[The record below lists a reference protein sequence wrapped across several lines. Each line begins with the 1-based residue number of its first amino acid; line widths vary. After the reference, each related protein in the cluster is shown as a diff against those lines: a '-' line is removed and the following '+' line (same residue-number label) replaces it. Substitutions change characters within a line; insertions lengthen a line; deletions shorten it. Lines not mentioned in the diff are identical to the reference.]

1 MPYFSPLPGLEVAEI
16 FYSCGSG
23 QVVGSGGRVRW
34 SGQVVG
40 SPVSK
45 IRAVA
50 GPKKIQRCWMYK
62 DPALLDVQRYS
73 AAGCTKIQRRW
84 KWTDTGLLEVNRY
97 SAVRVEWLDIKTWVK
112 SVQLEWIRDIL
123 GLKFWFPTS
132 WVLMLSMVLGGCVGV
147 KELGSILEFW
157 RSLHIK
163 S

>member
-1 MPYFSPLPGLEVAEI
+1 
-16 FYSCGSG
+16 
-23 QVVGSGGRVRW
+23 
-34 SGQVVG
+34 
-40 SPVSK
+40 
-45 IRAVA
+45 
-50 GPKKIQRCWMYK
+50 MYK

-157 RSLHIK
+157 RSLHRNLSLILSLEPFK
-163 S
+163 KFLLAGGRWSSSIELFCLRLKLNYKWIFPQGCGEGGGVFNNL